1 MMVKNGNLT
10 WWNLLQEVEASRNS
24 SYHRVIRASPDQ
36 VYFEKTD
43 NPAIHAKAQQDRQEL
58 MDKYKQ
64 SEFVFGDKVFCA
76 TSVIYSHAR
85 QKIKAGQGK
94 DLVVK
99 HVPVQ
104 LRVTKVVLPS
114 DKIVERR
121 SYQLAEWYSPYR
133 KLYAVKVGADAAKR
147 YTLAKVY
154 ASALIKSTLPYQHL
168 SISLSQHLKMNGVEK
183 RSSDLVCP
191 RKSICYPR

>member
-1 MMVKNGNLT
+1 
-10 WWNLLQEVEASRNS
+10 
-24 SYHRVIRASPDQ
+24 

-43 NPAIHAKAQQDRQEL
+43 NHAIHARAQQDRQDL

-64 SEFVFGDKVFCA
+64 SEFVLNDKVFCA

-85 QKIKAGQGK
+85 QKIKAGQSK
-94 DLVVK
+94 DLIVK
-99 HVPVQ
+99 HAPVQ

-133 KLYAVKVGADAAKR
+133 KLYVVKVGADGAKR
-147 YTLAKVY
+147 FTLAKVY
-154 ASALIKSTLPYQHL
+154 ASSLIKSTLPYQHL
-168 SISLSQHLKMNGVEK
+168 SISISQHLQMNGVEK
-183 RSSDLVCP
+183 RSSDLVF
-191 RKSICYPR
+191 R